1 MASRMFSSGIS
12 DWPPASTLPSGP
24 AAASAATA
32 SATDSGRE

>member
-1 MASRMFSSGIS
+1 MFSNGTS
-12 DWPPASTLPSGP
+12 DWPPASTFASGP